1 MLELIKSVSKPIR
14 YIGNE
19 YNQRIKD
26 LDKIRLRICLCFP
39 EIYEIGMSHL
49 GWKILYHIINKR
61 EDVYAERVFIPWGDM
76 EKMLSSHSIPLYS
89 LETKSPLYSF
99 DVIGIS
105 LLYELTYSN
114 IITLLKLS
122 GIPIRSEERKDYHP
136 LIIGGGPCAFNPEP
150 LSDIIDL
157 FAIGDGEDII
167 EEIIEAMLDLKKASA
182 NRKDKLKKLSEI
194 KGIYIPKFFS
204 KKLDL
209 QNGLIYREATNN
221 ASKVIEKRII
231 SFDKSYE
238 YMENLVVPNTEVI
251 HDRISLEI
259 MRGCERGCRF
269 CHAGFV
275 YRPNREMNPKNIIDI
290 LGKAIL
296 STGYDEVSLASL
308 STGDYSQ
315 LHKILPSIADFIQ
328 SNQIS
333 ISFPSLF
340 PSSLTEELL
349 LEILKVR
356 KTGITIAPEAAT
368 DSLRAI
374 INKPISNEEIL
385 AAAELA
391 FKNGWQMIKL
401 YFMIGLPFEKEEDI
415 REIANLCIKISE
427 LGKKIDSKSGQLN
440 VTISSFVPKAHTPFQ
455 WAPMNTIGELLDKQ
469 ILLKKLLERYKRI
482 TLKFQDPRISWL
494 EGIFSRGDSR
504 LNEII
509 ISAWLAG
516 ARFDGWDEKFN
527 FQAWQQA
534 FEKLNLDPSIYL
546 KSLPIDSILP
556 WDHISIG
563 VDKDYLISEWNKSKK
578 GEITPSTDIHK
589 CNQCGV
595 CSPALLKQLISNA
608 KKFELPQIF
617 AKPSQQS
624 DIHNKKIKCR
634 ISFKKKDTAI
644 FLSHLD
650 LYRMIRLI
658 LKRANLPISY
668 SEGFHPMPR
677 ISLAPALP
685 TGIASEESFFDII
698 LYEYENPNNILAK
711 LNNVS
716 IPGVIFS
723 KIALIPLNSPSIN
736 SYITHSLFSFKLDDP
751 VFQEYFFTSS
761 KDLLLLMHKRKW
773 EWFSEKKDFFI
784 LKKDKRINLIN
795 HIEAISFKEKE
806 FILIILLKML
816 PDCSVNITTLLDAIY
831 PEIPIPF
838 SLTHESFLIEKKGK
852 KLGIFDYENE
862 IINLC
867 KKIYN

>member
-1 MLELIKSVSKPIR
+1 MLELIKSVSKPVR

-19 YNQRIKD
+19 YNHIIKD
-26 LDKIRLRICLCFP
+26 LDKIKLRICLCFP

-61 EDVYAERVFIPWGDM
+61 EDAYAERVFIPWDDM
-76 EKMLSSHSIPLYS
+76 EKMLSSHSISLYS
-89 LETKSPLYSF
+89 LETKTPLYSF

-122 GIPIRSEERKDYHP
+122 GIPIWSEERKDYHP

-157 FAIGDGEDII
+157 FVIGEGEEII
-167 EEIIEAMLDLKKASA
+167 EEIIDALLDLKNASA
-182 NRKDKLKKLSEI
+182 SRKDKLRKLSEI
-194 KGIYIPKFFS
+194 KGIYVPKFFS

-209 QNGLIYREATNN
+209 KNGLIYREATNN
-221 ASKVIEKRII
+221 PSKVIDKRII
-231 SFDKSYE
+231 SFDESYE
-238 YMENLVVPNTEVI
+238 YIQNLIVPNTEVI
-251 HDRISLEI
+251 HDRVSLEI

-275 YRPNREMNPKNIIDI
+275 YRPNREMNPKNIIEI
-290 LGKAIL
+290 LEKAIL
-296 STGYDEVSLASL
+296 STGYDEISLASL

-315 LHKILPSIADFIQ
+315 LHKILPAIRDFIQ
-328 SNQIS
+328 SHQIS

-340 PSSLTEELL
+340 PASLTEELL

-368 DSLRAI
+368 NRLRAI
-374 INKPISNEEIL
+374 INKPISNEEIF
-385 AAAELA
+385 ATAELA

-427 LGKKIDSKSGQLN
+427 LGKKIDSKSGQLH

-455 WAPMNTIGELLDKQ
+455 WASMNTIEELSDKQ
-469 ILLKKLLERYKRI
+469 ILIKKLLQKYKRI
-482 TLKFQDPRISWL
+482 TLKFQDARISWL

-504 LNEII
+504 LNEVIRF
-509 ISAWLAG
+509 AWLAG

-534 FEKLNLDPSIYL
+534 FEKLNIDPSIYL

-556 WDHISIG
+556 WDHISMGI
-563 VDKDYLISEWNKSKK
+563 DKAYLISEWNKSKK
-578 GEITPSTDIHK
+578 GEITPSTDIHR
-589 CNQCGV
+589 CNKCGV
-595 CSPALLKQLISNA
+595 CSPALLKQLINNS
-608 KKFELPQIF
+608 KKFELPEIF
-617 AKPSQQS
+617 IEPSQQIN
-624 DIHNKKIKCR
+624 IHNKKIKCK

-677 ISLAPALP
+677 ISLGPALP

-698 LYEYENPNNILAK
+698 LYEYENPNEILSK
-711 LNNVS
+711 LNKVS
-716 IPGVIFS
+716 VPGIVFS

-736 SYITHSLFSFKLDDP
+736 SLITHSLFSYKLNDP
-751 VFQEYFFTSS
+751 VFQEFFFTAS
-761 KDLLLLMHKRKW
+761 KDLLLQMHRKKW
-773 EWFSEKKDFFI
+773 EWFSSKKDYFI
-784 LKKDKRINLIN
+784 LKKDKKINLLN
-795 HIEAISFKEKE
+795 HIDAISFKEKE
-806 FILIILLKML
+806 FILILLLKMGL
-816 PDCSVNITTLLDAIY
+816 SSSVNIITLLDAIY
-831 PEIPIPF
+831 PGIAIPF
-838 SLTHESFLIEKKGK
+838 SLTHECFLIEKKGK

-862 IINLC
+862 IINLY